1 MLLKFNE
8 AATRSVQVRMAA
20 ERNRSRF
27 GPSPSLEVISLV
39 QLSRNRLNFVSEEGK
54 PNEFRNV
61 PDFSSS
67 VVH

>member
-1 MLLKFNE
+1 MLQKFNE
-8 AATRSVQVRMAA
+8 AATRSVQVRMA

-27 GPSPSLEVISLV
+27 GPSPSLEVILFV